1 VDDVAAAP
9 LAFLGGLLF
18 AIPQIYLAMQ
28 ADVLRVP
35 VGPGSVHVDRYG
47 HGGGPIILLHGF
59 GTCTFLW
66 RAVAPALATAGH
78 TAYALD
84 LFGHGESDRP
94 PDADFG
100 IAAQAEYLDAAM
112 TALRLARATI
122 VGVDLGGDVAL
133 RLAATRPD
141 RVAKLVLINVPAFD
155 ELPARD
161 IGVMQRSTARFA
173 FKVTRGIL
181 GAATLLQTVLEGS
194 VSKPEHMP
202 TRLLARYLAP
212 FAGRDGVNHLLT
224 LGAAIRRADIDEL
237 DLSDVHAPTLVI
249 RGDHD
254 DWVDRD
260 VSRRLA
266 SEIPKAALQ
275 RIPGVARL
283 VPEESP
289 DYLVELL
296 LEFIGGADVAADDK
310 VGASTAN

>member
-1 VDDVAAAP
+1 
-9 LAFLGGLLF
+9 
-18 AIPQIYLAMQ
+18 MQ

-35 VGPGSVHVDRYG
+35 VGPGAVHVDRYG

-59 GTCTFLW
+59 GTCSFLW
-66 RAVAPALATAGH
+66 RAVAPALAEAGH

-94 PDADFG
+94 LDADFG

-141 RVAKLVLINVPAFD
+141 RVARLVLINVPAFD
-155 ELPARD
+155 GLPARD

-173 FKVTRGIL
+173 FKVTRGVL
-181 GAATLLQTVLEGS
+181 GAATLLRAVLEES

-202 TRLLARYLAP
+202 DRLIARYLAP

-224 LGAAIRRADIDEL
+224 LGAAIRRSDIDDLEL
-237 DLSDVHAPTLVI
+237 SEVHAPTLVI

-260 VSRRLA
+260 VSARLA
-266 SEIPKAALQ
+266 AGIPKATLK

-283 VPEESP
+283 IPEETP
-289 DYLVELL
+289 DYLAQVL
-296 LEFIGGADVAADDK
+296 LEFIGNASVVADDK
-310 VGASTAN
+310 SGVPTTK

>member
-1 VDDVAAAP
+1 
-9 LAFLGGLLF
+9 
-18 AIPQIYLAMQ
+18 MQ

-35 VGPGSVHVDRYG
+35 VGPGAVHVDRYG

-59 GTCTFLW
+59 GTSSFLW
-66 RAVAPALATAGH
+66 RGVAPAIAEAGH

-94 PDADFG
+94 LDADFG

-122 VGVDLGGDVAL
+122 VGVDIGGDVAL

-141 RVAKLVLINVPAFD
+141 RVARLVLINVPAFD
-155 ELPARD
+155 GLPARD
-161 IGVMQRSTARFA
+161 IGVLQRSTARFA
-173 FKVTRGIL
+173 FKVTRGVL
-181 GAATLLQTVLEGS
+181 GAATLLRAVLEES

-202 TRLLARYLAP
+202 DRLIARYLAP

-224 LGAAIRRADIDEL
+224 LGAAIRRSDIDDLEL
-237 DLSDVHAPTLVI
+237 SEVRAPTLVI

-260 VSRRLA
+260 ISVRLA
-266 SEIPKAALQ
+266 AEIPKAALK

-283 VPEESP
+283 IPEESP
-289 DYLVELL
+289 DYLAELL
-296 LEFIGGADVAADDK
+296 LEFIGNTAVEADDRF
-310 VGASTAN
+310 GASTTK